1 MNRQLLLCGFT
12 LAALCFSCGK
22 GNSTGSN
29 VEENLLV
36 NLSITVDTVM
46 IDSKGKL
53 FDLQRGPHTSSI
65 SEDGK
70 YLYLFNSRTHQIQ
83 QINLDKLEWEKDFDF
98 ELEGPDGISDMVL
111 KTQTLDDGTF
121 LITAFN
127 KLGIFSDDGTRL
139 KDLSVSTLPLQT
151 DLQELDYSIVLTKD
165 QKQLFSLP
173 GIRYHGPRTFA
184 KIDLQTYEIDNFP
197 INAMD
202 WIFDLKVGTSTQVV
216 FQESM
221 YLHETNHQI
230 LALSPSTSA
239 FYRYDPEKD
248 SLTYHSFV
256 HVLSPVAND
265 TKLKTIVESDKEYQ
279 EEMRKFF
286 MGMYF
291 GPLIWNEHK
300 QVFIRFGRKANDMD
314 ESWQITSSQV
324 FMYAYDRDFN
334 LIGET
339 ELPEELKFPRD
350 FFFKDGKLW
359 SYVNVEDELGFAVME
374 FKF

>member
-1 MNRQLLLCGFT
+1 MKNLLFFVL
-12 LAALCFSCGK
+12 LPLIFSCGK
-22 GNSTGSN
+22 ESSDKAGSGNIL
-29 VEENLLV
+29 ENLSV
-36 NLSITVDTVM
+36 MVDTVM

-53 FDLQRGPHTSSI
+53 FELRRGPHSSSI

-70 YLYLFNSRTHQIQ
+70 YLFLFNASSNQIQ
-83 QINLDKLEWEKDFDF
+83 QINLDELSWEKDFDF
-98 ELEGPDGISDMVL
+98 EVEGPNGISDMVF
-111 KTQTLDDGTF
+111 KTQTLGDGTF
-121 LITAFN
+121 LITAYN
-127 KLGIFSDDGTRL
+127 KLGIFSADGSKL
-139 KDLSVSTLPLQT
+139 KDLSISTLPLKT
-151 DLQELDYSIVLTKD
+151 DLQELDYNIILSKD
-165 QKQLFSLP
+165 QKSLFALP
-173 GIRYHGPRTFA
+173 GVRFHGPRTFA
-184 KIDLQTYEIDNFP
+184 KIDLQSLETDNFP
-197 INAMD
+197 IKEMD
-202 WIFDLKVGTSTQVV
+202 WIFGLKVGTANQVV

-221 YLHETNHQI
+221 YLHEINHQI
-230 LALSPSTSA
+230 LALTPSTSS
-239 FYRYDPEKD
+239 FYRYDLKTD
-248 SLTYHSFV
+248 SLTYHSFI
-256 HVLSPVAND
+256 HELSPVAND
-265 TKLKTIVESDKEYQ
+265 IKPKTIVDSDAEYQ

-291 GPLIWNEHK
+291 GPLSWHEHK

-359 SYVNVEDELGFAVME
+359 SYVNVEDELGFAVMD